1 MNNTKQA
8 KVYDCYLSLMTIE
21 EVAKKLDL
29 SYNQVQKYY
38 TNFIVYSAKIK
49 GDTKADKLAQL
60 YEVEKKL
67 FHLIE
72 TDPTNQ
78 KINNLSYIYSSFCI

>member
-21 EVAKKLDL
+21 EVSKKLDL

-72 TDPTNQ
+72 TDPTNP

>member
-8 KVYDCYLSLMTIE
+8 KVYDFYLAGLTVE
-21 EVAKKLDL
+21 EVSKKLDV
-29 SYNQVQKYY
+29 SFGQIKKYY

>member
-72 TDPTNQ
+72 TDPTNA

>member
-72 TDPTNQ
+72 TDPTNP